1 MRERERSPWE
11 RLFDSEFC
19 IRASVGFCEGDK
31 VRVTSGALVGLESLI
46 KKINRHK
53 REAIVEMEM
62 MGDVRRVKLMLE
74 VVEKIGGNP
83 YSL

>member
-1 MRERERSPWE
+1 
-11 RLFDSEFC
+11 
-19 IRASVGFCEGDK
+19 VGFCEGDK

-46 KKINRHK
+46 KKVNRHK

-74 VVEKIGGNP
+74 VVEKMKENN
-83 YSL
+83 